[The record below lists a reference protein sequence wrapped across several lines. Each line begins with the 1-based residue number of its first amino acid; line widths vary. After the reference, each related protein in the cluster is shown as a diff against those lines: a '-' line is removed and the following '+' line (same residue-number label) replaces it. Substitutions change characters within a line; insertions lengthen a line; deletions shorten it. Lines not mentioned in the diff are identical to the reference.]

1 LKTASVFDPFVA
13 ALEAEFAFLVDDYGF
28 EQLPGERYGHE
39 FVVTYRRYPLI
50 VFGVTY
56 EMFSTPWITVSVKE
70 GALEEKLSNAPL
82 RLLAKKRV
90 PGWQEPFM
98 AEGNFTEDDFRNFFR
113 QYRLLLEEHFQDLLT
128 VGLTPT
134 TPDAPD
140 GAGSV
145 DEIPAEPAGDA
156 SSRARRWGAA
166 IAVMAFVVLVFGF
179 RYFGVHDLPDAP
191 GSVRA
196 GWGMLFLLGLPTV
209 AFIAGMTQ
217 ALSGIDIRD
226 YGPVF
231 AAKPPL
237 QRLAIALGAIALS
250 LLATGLAV
258 ALL

>member
-1 LKTASVFDPFVA
+1 VASVFDPFVA

-28 EQLPGERYGHE
+28 EQLPGEQHGHE

-56 EMFSTPWITVSVKE
+56 EMFSTPYITVSVKE
-70 GALEEKLSNAPL
+70 GALDEKLSSNAL
-82 RLLAKKRV
+82 RLLARRRV
-90 PGWQEPFM
+90 PGWQEPLM
-98 AEGNFTEDDFRNFFR
+98 DDGDFTEERFRDFFR

-128 VGLTPT
+128 LGALPT
-134 TPDAPD
+134 APDAPGD
-140 GAGSV
+140 AGSV

-209 AFIAGMTQ
+209 AFIAGTIQ

-231 AAKPPL
+231 AAKPLL
-237 QRLAIALGAIALS
+237 QRLAIALGVIALS
-250 LLATGLAV
+250 LLATSLAV
-258 ALL
+258 VLL